1 MALYLLVSDN
11 VISNIIECEDDATA
25 FELGAVPYYE
35 EADIGAPYTPPL
47 PRPSDS
53 ERIEILETENALLKA
68 QLQAQT
74 ERSDFIEDCIAEMA
88 TQVYA
93 Q

>member
-1 MALYLLVSDN
+1 MNRYLYVVDGTIRNIVVASSD
-11 VISNIIECEDDATA
+11 VAKSIGLFPDYDGAY
-25 FELGAVPYYE
+25 LGSA
-35 EADIGAPYTPPL
+35 YTPPEEKNEL
-47 PRPSDS
+47 D
-53 ERIEILETENALLKA
+53 RIEALETENSLLKA
-68 QLQAQT
+68 QLRAQT

>member
-1 MALYLLVSDN
+1 M
-11 VISNIIECEDDATA
+11 ISKATLPPK
-25 FELGAVPYYE
+25 LGYVE
-35 EADIGAPYTPPL
+35 VENSG
-47 PRPSDS
+47 
-53 ERIEILETENALLKA
+53 ERVHKKVETETDKENSLLSA

-93 Q
+93 E

>member
-1 MALYLLVSDN
+1 MALYLIVSDDK
-11 VISNIIECEDDATA
+11 ISNIIECEDDATA

-35 EADIGAPYTPPL
+35 DADIGAPYNPPL
-47 PRPSDS
+47 PPPSDS
-53 ERIEILETENALLKA
+53 ERIEALETENALLKA
-68 QLQAQT
+68 QLRAQT

-88 TQVYA
+88 MQAYA

>member
-1 MALYLLVSDN
+1 MEYLIIDDGLIV
-11 VISNIIECEDDATA
+11 NIII
-25 FELGAVPYYE
+25 
-35 EADIGAPYTPPL
+35 ADSEFASSIGAKPFYDGATIGASYSPP
-47 PRPSDS
+47 PPPPADS
-53 ERIEILETENALLKA
+53 ERIEALETENALLKA

-88 TQVYA
+88 MQVYA

>member
-35 EADIGAPYTPPL
+35 EADIGSPYTPPL
-47 PRPSDS
+47 PRPSDP
-53 ERIEILETENALLKA
+53 ERIEALESENALLKA
-68 QLQAQT
+68 QLRAQT

-88 TQVYA
+88 TQAYA

>member
-1 MALYLLVSDN
+1 MDYLIVDDG
-11 VISNIIECEDDATA
+11 VITNIIRCDSPRFAEKMHGLPMYD
-25 FELGAVPYYE
+25 GAEIGDPY
-35 EADIGAPYTPPL
+35 APPL
-47 PRPSDS
+47 TDS
-53 ERIEILETENALLKA
+53 ERIEALETENALLKA

>member
-1 MALYLLVSDN
+1 MKYLILEDGIIV
-11 VISNIIECEDDATA
+11 NIIIADSEFAN
-25 FELGAVPYYE
+25 
-35 EADIGAPYTPPL
+35 DIGAKPFYDGAAIGDAYNPPPAPL
-47 PRPSDS
+47 TDS
-53 ERIEILETENALLKA
+53 ERIEVLESENALLKA